1 MTTVVAGIL
10 FAVPVLALAGA
21 LVFVGRRL
29 HGALDGEARDL
40 RHLRSERQKL
50 LVNIRQSAHLPSI
63 VDSYM
68 ETLAVIDQR
77 IDDAVKR
84 SAKPVVVKES
94 EFLVKLR
101 QARETEKRQLAHYI
115 TEGFPSLAK
124 DSRKTI
130 AELDAEIKKAE
141 AEEAEERI
149 AR

>member
-1 MTTVVAGIL
+1 MTTLTAGIL
-10 FAVPVLALAGA
+10 FAVPVVLLSVAL
-21 LVFVGRRL
+21 LVASRRL
-29 HGALDGEARDL
+29 HEALDGESRDL

-84 SAKPVVVKES
+84 TAKPVVVKES
-94 EFLVKLR
+94 EFLAKLR
-101 QARETEKRQLAHYI
+101 QARETERRQLAHYI
-115 TEGFPSLAK
+115 TEQLPGLAR
-124 DSRKTI
+124 DTRKTI